1 MWVAHQ
7 RYPQVADFGKSVSSY
22 GNPHSGMK
30 VGHLHMRKESAHDSE
45 QDADILFC
53 SVWRMPR
60 LNTDFPI
67 LQRPQERGL
76 GGMNAL
82 YVRRQVVFPYY
93 LSKASVL
100 P

>member
-1 MWVAHQ
+1 MGAHQ
-7 RYPQVADFGKSVSSY
+7 RYPQVADFGKSVPSY
-22 GNPHSGMK
+22 GNSHSGRK
-30 VGHLHMRKESAHDSE
+30 VGHLHMCKESAHDSE

-53 SVWRMPR
+53 SVWRMPK
-60 LNTDFPI
+60 LNI
-67 LQRPQERGL
+67 QQPQEIGL

-82 YVRRQVVFPYY
+82 YVRCQVIFPYY